1 MRYILIPALILL
13 AFSSCSTYQ
22 YLTLDSSQL
31 SKNDKKQFVWE
42 NDTLRLIYD
51 FNGPGGPIAVQ
62 IFNKTSQP
70 LYVNW
75 KKSAIIRDQ
84 HSTSLFDRNVLI
96 DGSVNSVTYHRF
108 GAISAS
114 TGTFTASFSL
124 PEGVDFIPPNSAIDK
139 GLLAIAQSGALVSL
153 VPDSASS
160 STIWDPTGLNDVRY
174 KRVTY
179 TEDHSP
185 IRFNSYITFVLGSD
199 NSREFAG
206 NNSFFVNEVMQAN
219 AEPKS
224 FALYR
229 HEGDV
234 LFIKAP
240 RNTTRN
246 SSTTVISPEATA
258 SSNIR

>member
-1 MRYILIPALILL
+1 MRYILLSTLILL
-13 AFSSCSTYQ
+13 AFSNCSTYQ

-51 FNGPGGPIAVQ
+51 FNGPGGPMAVQ
-62 IFNKTSQP
+62 IYNKTSQP

-96 DGSVNSVTYHRF
+96 DGSMGSYTFHRF

-114 TGTFTASFSL
+114 TGSFTASFSL

-139 GLLAIAQSGALVSL
+139 GLLAIAQSGALVSV
-153 VPDSASS
+153 VPDSAPT

-174 KRVTY
+174 RRVTY
-179 TEDHSP
+179 SEDRSP

-199 NSREFAG
+199 NSREFAE
-206 NNSFFVNEVMQAN
+206 NHSFFVNEVVQAN
-219 AEPKS
+219 AEPKA

-229 HEGDV
+229 HEGDA
-234 LFIKAP
+234 LFIEAP
-240 RNTTRN
+240 RNKTSGSNTI
-246 SSTTVISPEATA
+246 VSPEATV
-258 SSNIR
+258 SSDTQ